1 MYVFNDHCWWLNHL
15 GFNLMTC
22 NGGNSGSTQP
32 TNSFADYHLHAVA
45 VYYHQ
50 GAVQQPIGL
59 SLLLL
64 LVLQPVAETG
74 KL

>member
-1 MYVFNDHCWWLNHL
+1 MYSMTIVGGWTTWVLIWWHAF
-15 GFNLMTC
+15 GEIVV
-22 NGGNSGSTQP
+22 P
-32 TNSFADYHLHAVA
+32 TKSFADYHLHAVA

-64 LVLQPVAETG
+64 LVLQPVAETA

>member
-1 MYVFNDHCWWLNHL
+1 MGEIVVPL
-15 GFNLMTC
+15 
-22 NGGNSGSTQP
+22 
-32 TNSFADYHLHAVA
+32 SFADYHLHAVA